1 MSRDFP
7 GCLEKGVVFLLEA
20 VQTFLQMS
28 LPLSLRLSDLLDIA
42 ILSFVIY
49 KILWIL
55 RKTSSGRVLWGI
67 LILLFAMALVF
78 PDGADCYQLPAG
90 KAGGMGRRG
99 PCGSVPAG
107 DPPLFGAGGQQ
118 PVGLVFSSNKSSPM
132 DLEFAIAQT
141 TAAYTDMSRDKVGAL
156 MVFERQN
163 LLDDVIKTGTALDCA
178 VSSEL
183 LKNIFWNKAPLHD
196 GAVIVRDGRI
206 VGAGCMLPLSGN
218 VNLSRDL
225 GMRHR
230 AGIGMSEHSDAVV
243 VIVSEETGSIS
254 AAVGGMLK
262 RHLAP
267 ETLERLLRNELLN
280 DDKQEEKKG
289 TQIPLLNQIL
299 GWSRKE
305 GDPVMMN
312 RLRESRWA
320 YILLSHSSCLCV
332 LVLCAGRAG
341 PVAADLVPGRGGRN
355 RQRQCADPPRAYCVR
370 AVSGHRGSLY

>member
-1 MSRDFP
+1 MM
-7 GCLEKGVVFLLEA
+7 ET
-20 VQTFLQMS
+20 VQMFMHYN
-28 LPLSLRLSDLLDIA
+28 LPMVRLRLWDVLDIA

-49 KILWIL
+49 KLLWML
-55 RKTSSGRVLWGI
+55 RKTSSGRVLRGILMLMLAMGFSSATKLTATSFLLNKVVEWGI
-67 LILLFAMALVF
+67 LVLVILFQPEL
-78 PDGADCYQLPAG
+78 
-90 KAGGMGRRG
+90 RRFLERV
-99 PCGSVPAG
+99 GSSR
-107 DPPLFGAGGQQ
+107 L
-118 PVGLVFSSNKSSPM
+118 GLVFTSSKASPR
-132 DLEFAIAQT
+132 DLEAAITET

-267 ETLERLLRNELLN
+267 ETLERLLRNELLS
-280 DDKQEEKKG
+280 DSQEEKKPG
-289 TQIPLLNQIL
+289 QNQLVNLIL
-299 GWSRKE
+299 GWNRKD
-305 GDPVMMN
+305 GD
-312 RLRESRWA
+312 RT
-320 YILLSHSSCLCV
+320 
-332 LVLCAGRAG
+332 
-341 PVAADLVPGRGGRN
+341 
-355 RQRQCADPPRAYCVR
+355 
-370 AVSGHRGSLY
+370 